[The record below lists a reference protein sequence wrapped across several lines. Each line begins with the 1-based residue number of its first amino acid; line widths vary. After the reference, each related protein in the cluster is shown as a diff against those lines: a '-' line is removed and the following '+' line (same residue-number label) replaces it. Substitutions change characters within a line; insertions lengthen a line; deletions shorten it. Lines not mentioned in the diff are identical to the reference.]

1 MLDLRVLGGSSQPA
15 VSSLGCLYLHPCL
28 RVLAAAIAAA
38 GAVVPFILLLSLL
51 HFPLLHLPLVDV
63 EGGEREEDQAEDEGD
78 QDN

>member
-15 VSSLGCLYLHPCL
+15 VSSLGCLSLHPNP
-28 RVLAAAIAAA
+28 RMLAAATAAA

-63 EGGEREEDQAEDEGD
+63 EGGEGEQNQAEDEGD

>member
-1 MLDLRVLGGSSQPA
+1 M
-15 VSSLGCLYLHPCL
+15 
-28 RVLAAAIAAA
+28 LAAATAAA
-38 GAVVPFILLLSLL
+38 GTVVPFILLLSFL